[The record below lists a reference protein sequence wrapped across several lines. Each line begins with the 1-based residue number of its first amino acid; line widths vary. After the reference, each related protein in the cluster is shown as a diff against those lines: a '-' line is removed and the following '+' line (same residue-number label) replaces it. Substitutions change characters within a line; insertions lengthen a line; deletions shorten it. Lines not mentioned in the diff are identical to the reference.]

1 MDNIRLSFLGDIMF
15 EKYSLEKNHENT
27 DFKAMLRGIKPL
39 LKKTDILIGNVET
52 TFSGKDKGYTNE
64 MYSFN
69 TPDNAI
75 EGLKEIGLDYAI
87 ITNNHILDRG
97 MEGRKRT
104 IQKLSENNIK
114 VLAKDDKIDVLEYKG
129 IKFSLLP
136 YTSTTNYLD
145 NKVSLTKDEENEVRL
160 LCQYDYSASD
170 NQEETTKQKIFN
182 IIQKSIGYE
191 NSVKLLKALG
201 KRANSAYADNINENK
216 SIDSYI
222 ERVEKDLAYARKHS
236 DYTIVLPHMG
246 GQFNLTVGSFSEMYM
261 NIFNENKADFIIGS
275 HPHIIQKYEKKDYSR
290 CFFSI
295 GNVSMAQNSTYI
307 IKDNNPEIGI
317 VVHLNFSAKNKKFNN
332 ISISPFKILDG
343 KTLRL
348 SILNNNAIIDLLNIK
363 LWLEKRLGIKLEYK
377 DNEFLIIE

>member
-15 EKYSLEKNHENT
+15 EKYSLERNHEKT

-75 EGLKEIGLDYAI
+75 EGLKEINLDYAI

-114 VLAKDDKIDVLEYKG
+114 VLAKDDKVDVLEYKG

-160 LCQYDYSASD
+160 LCQYDYSTSD

-216 SIDSYI
+216 SIEKYI
-222 ERVEKDLAYARKHS
+222 KRVEKDMCYAKNNS
-236 DYTIVLPHMG
+236 DYVIVLPHMG
-246 GQFNLTVGSFSEMYM
+246 GQFNLNPGSFSERYM
-261 NIFNENKADFIIGS
+261 NIFDKNKADFVIGS
-275 HPHIIQKYEKKDYSR
+275 HPHIIQKYEKKENAR

-295 GNVSMAQNSTYI
+295 GNVSMAQNSAYI
-307 IKDNNPEIGI
+307 IKENNPEIGI
-317 VVHLNFSAKNKKFNN
+317 IVHLNFFKKNKTFKN
-332 ISISPFKILDG
+332 ISISPFIISDDK
-343 KTLRL
+343 KLRL
-348 SILNNNAIIDLLNIK
+348 SILNKYDTIDSLNIK
-363 LWLEKRLGIKLEYK
+363 LWLEQRLAVDLEYN
-377 DNEFLIIE
+377 DNEFIIIE